1 MTEFELGGITAKPAG
16 DTIQRMSV
24 LLWGDAGC
32 GKTVFA
38 ATAPGHKL
46 LINFD
51 PDGPASISIRDD
63 VTVLDFSAQPETVV
77 NKFANS
83 DPIKLDKFLEEHPEF
98 DTVIFD
104 STTTFSELALKEAVK
119 KYPKSDFVNPGLQG
133 YGARNALVL
142 ETVRSLL
149 RVTGKHN
156 RHCVIIAHEASPS
169 TDDNG
174 VVLFITM
181 NLGGQL
187 PSNIGIKLSEIW
199 RMSEANK
206 VRKIAVRPCR
216 GYKPMK
222 SRMFRGDCE
231 PEFVFKYDPELP
243 DSKNSHT
250 LAAWFE
256 KWKQE
261 GGKKQELPK

>member
-1 MTEFELGGITAKPAG
+1 MTEFELGGISAKPAG
-16 DTIQRMSV
+16 EAIKRMSV

-32 GKTVFA
+32 GKTIFA
-38 ATAPGHKL
+38 STAPGQKL

-51 PDGPASISIRDD
+51 PDGPASISMRDD
-63 VTVLDFSAQPETVV
+63 VTVLDFSGEPETVV
-77 NKFANS
+77 TKFAKN
-83 DPIKLDKFLEEHPEF
+83 DPIGLDKFLEEHPEF

-119 KYPKSDFVNPGLQG
+119 KYPKSDLLNPGLQG
-133 YGARNALVL
+133 YGARNGIVL

-156 RHCVIIAHEASPS
+156 RHCIIIAHEASP
-169 TDDNG
+169 TTNDQG

-206 VRKIAVRPCR
+206 VRKISVRPCR

-222 SRMFRGDCE
+222 SRMFRADGE
-231 PEFVFKYDPELP
+231 PEFLFKYDPEKP
-243 DSKNSHT
+243 DSENDHT
-250 LAAWFE
+250 LANWYE
-256 KWKQE
+256 QWKQ
-261 GGKKQELPK
+261 GSGKKLELPK